1 MTQQQLRPPFD
12 VVDAQVHLTLTLDE
26 PALLAAMDEL
36 GIAGVVLDEFWHIT
50 DDLRGMPSDPLPD
63 GAFRPLSPLA
73 QAAALKHPDRF
84 AYLQRV
90 ERRDPEIT
98 AVMRLLGASPGCRA
112 VRVVLLNADER
123 AAFGDGRYDQILGLA
138 QAAGLPL
145 CVLGVD
151 LACLSAVTQR
161 YPDLPI
167 VLDHCGWARN
177 PQHWEQ
183 VLQASRLPTVHLK
196 WCHAAR
202 AFRTADDLAETTTRE
217 FLRALDAYGTHRV
230 LWAADATEEHS
241 GSTWSDLLAFVTQ
254 HPSLSH
260 GDKQQVL
267 SGTARALFRWPVL
280 PRSAATVETVKE

>member
-1 MTQQQLRPPFD
+1 MTQQQPRPHFD
-12 VVDAQVHLTLTLDE
+12 VIDAQVHLTLTLDE
-26 PALLAAMDEL
+26 PALLAAMDAL
-36 GIAGVVLDEFWHIT
+36 GIAGVVLDEFWHVT
-50 DDLRGMPSDPLPD
+50 KDLRGMPSDPLPD
-63 GAFRPLSPLA
+63 GAFRPLSPLS

-90 ERRDPEIT
+90 ERRDPEVT

-112 VRVVLLNADER
+112 VRVLLLNADER
-123 AAFGDGRYDQILGLA
+123 AAFGDGGYDHILGLA
-138 QAAGLPL
+138 QTAGLPL

-151 LACLSAVTQR
+151 LASLPAVTAR

-177 PQHWEQ
+177 PAHWEE
-183 VLQASRLPTVHLK
+183 VLRASRLPTVHLK

-202 AFRTADDLAETTTRE
+202 AFRTADDLGETTSRE
-217 FLRALDAYGTHRV
+217 FLRALEAYGTDRV

-241 GSTWSDLLAFVTQ
+241 TSTWSDLLEFVTW
-254 HPSLSH
+254 HPSLSQ

-267 SGTARALFRWPVL
+267 SGTARTLFRWP
-280 PRSAATVETVKE
+280 AAARPASTHGV